1 MFCVVREL
9 GKYAQLAI
17 LASLVEPKSLSELGL
32 FWYNENGRFYK
43 KKARDEINK
52 VVDESFLVKSGSK
65 LKTNTEKLVALI
77 YSDISKKDLKE
88 LLCRFWCHPFSQ
100 HTYMCCEAIK
110 QMFNNNPEKAAEAK
124 ISLVLNTP
132 LILHQLQE
140 KDMETYSLFV
150 SSQGLENYT
159 TAININAEKNMPNS
173 FKNLKEKTD
182 WLANLNKIVKN
193 NGHLLKHANGAIK
206 IKQMLKKK
214 R

>member
-1 MFCVVREL
+1 MVREL

-65 LKTNTEKLVALI
+65 LKANTERLVALI

-88 LLCRFWCHPFSQ
+88 LLCRFWYHPFSQ

>member
-1 MFCVVREL
+1 
-9 GKYAQLAI
+9 
-17 LASLVEPKSLSELGL
+17 
-32 FWYNENGRFYK
+32 
-43 KKARDEINK
+43 
-52 VVDESFLVKSGSK
+52 
-65 LKTNTEKLVALI
+65 
-77 YSDISKKDLKE
+77 
-88 LLCRFWCHPFSQ
+88 
-100 HTYMCCEAIK
+100 
-110 QMFNNNPEKAAEAK
+110 MFNNNPEKAAEAK